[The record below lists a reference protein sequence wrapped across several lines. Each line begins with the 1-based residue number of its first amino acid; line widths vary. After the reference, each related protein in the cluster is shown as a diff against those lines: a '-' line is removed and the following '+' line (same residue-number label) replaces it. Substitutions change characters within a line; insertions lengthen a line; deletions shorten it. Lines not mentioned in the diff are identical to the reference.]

1 MVNRGQAAI
10 GIINHYYW
18 YRQRY
23 DVGVSQHALG
33 HRRLR
38 PR

>member
-18 YRQRY
+18 YRERY
-23 DVGVSQHALG
+23 DVGASNMHSAHRLLG
-33 HRRLR
+33 AR
-38 PR
+38 